1 MTFVSTGLK
10 QGEEG
15 FVLEGDLTL
24 KGVTKPVAFDLEVSG
39 FGPDAYGGTRV
50 GFSAISHINRMDF
63 GVAFNGPIPGVPG
76 GVAVSENVTI
86 NLEIEGVLQA

>member
-1 MTFVSTGLK
+1 MMTRARAAGRIQSRNQRARDAGS
-10 QGEEG
+10 
-15 FVLEGDLTL
+15 
-24 KGVTKPVAFDLEVSG
+24 VAFDLEVSG
-39 FGPDAYGGTRV
+39 FGPDSYGGTRV